1 MKAFGLLLCCSLL
14 ALPSA
19 ALADGKKDPTKITC
33 EEFAAST
40 PESQSRVAA
49 YLDGYSK
56 GGKKLEELGE
66 LEVDR
71 ELDVL
76 VVSCTQ
82 APKLSLWQKIEMK
95 LPGGKQRVKIPM
107 TCEEFLSLSSD
118 VQPEAAYFLAGY
130 DRASKT
136 DVAVAGEVDL
146 ERDVAVLVD
155 ECKPTPKE
163 SLWARIKKHF

>member
-1 MKAFGLLLCCSLL
+1 MVFAVGIAVLSLPL
-14 ALPSA
+14 VASA
-19 ALADGKKDPTKITC
+19 ESKKDPVKITC

-40 PESQSRVAA
+40 PEGQSRVAA

-56 GGKKLEELGE
+56 KGTKLDAVGE
-66 LEVDR
+66 IDTDR

-82 APKLSLWQKIEMK
+82 APKLSFWQKIEMK
-95 LPGGKQRVKIPM
+95 LPGGKKRIKIPM
-107 TCEEFLSLSSD
+107 TCEEFLALGSD
-118 VQPEAAYFLAGY
+118 DQPEAAYFLAGY
-130 DRASKT
+130 DRATKT
-136 DVAVAGEVDL
+136 DVAAAGEVDL
-146 ERDVAVLVD
+146 DRDVAVLVE

>member
-1 MKAFGLLLCCSLL
+1 MKTLPLFIALALL
-14 ALPSA
+14 ALPSGALA
-19 ALADGKKDPTKITC
+19 ALKKDPTKITC

-82 APKLSLWQKIEMK
+82 APKLTLWQKLEMK
-95 LPGGKQRVKIPM
+95 IPGGKKRVKIPM

-136 DVAVAGEVDL
+136 AVAAAGEIDL
-146 ERDVAVLVD
+146 ERDVAVLVE
-155 ECKPTPKE
+155 ECKPAPKE